1 MPITFNSAMP
11 LFIMRKMDMAQSGI
25 NQSMQRLSSGLR
37 INSAAD
43 DAAGLAIATGMTS
56 DVRGYRQSI
65 RNANDGI
72 SMLQVAEGTLDEV
85 TNVIQRMRELA
96 IQAANGTLS
105 LSNRKA
111 IQQEIDLLAD
121 GVEQMLGNTQFNGK
135 DLFSGNNNSVSIH
148 IGVRANQ
155 NLEIPIGRF
164 SYDTLGL
171 NSGLPSG
178 DFLSGRVST
187 AVTTNNAIV
196 INGFELSSVTGNAQQ
211 KAILLNNQ
219 LASNGVTVIASN
231 QVVGAEGSGVTD
243 GTLQINGD
251 TVAASGDINQLVDN
265 INRDVSGVIAKL
277 VDGKLILS
285 NDTGATITIANN
297 GNDVA
302 TGLTDDVYQGYLS
315 SADDSAINV
324 NLNDVGGVADLDALG
339 LAITENAGFLQSQA
353 VSGTA
358 LTQSDGITINGI
370 ALDVSGAPTTAQ
382 EIALSINQTSEQTGV
397 MASADTKLVLTNID
411 FTQKPGAANDIRING
426 IDIDLSSVTTFDEMM
441 NHINTALSSSGVVAS
456 AKVSGELVLSSNTG
470 QDIIIEQDSGDRLG
484 TGAGTIEHGKISLE
498 SAQAI
503 KITST
508 APKQADKEAAL
519 AKMGISDIGGISQ
532 SNNTGLSIDTV

>member
-339 LAITENAGFLQSQA
+339 LAVTENAGFLQS
-353 VSGTA
+353 
-358 LTQSDGITINGI
+358 
-370 ALDVSGAPTTAQ
+370 
-382 EIALSINQTSEQTGV
+382 
-397 MASADTKLVLTNID
+397 
-411 FTQKPGAANDIRING
+411 
-426 IDIDLSSVTTFDEMM
+426 
-441 NHINTALSSSGVVAS
+441 
-456 AKVSGELVLSSNTG
+456 
-470 QDIIIEQDSGDRLG
+470 
-484 TGAGTIEHGKISLE
+484 
-498 SAQAI
+498 
-503 KITST
+503 
-508 APKQADKEAAL
+508 
-519 AKMGISDIGGISQ
+519 
-532 SNNTGLSIDTV
+532 